1 MSLRINVDD
10 GKTTVDGQLKYAET
24 DANKGKTPRV
34 IAAGYSNS
42 FAGTK
47 ETGSTTSTP
56 PTASSSSRPRPTTA
70 SSTPSAS
77 WA

>member
-10 GKTTVDGQLKYAET
+10 GKATVDGTLKYADA

-34 IAAGYSNS
+34 TAAGYSNS

-47 ETGSTTSTP
+47 ETALYDIDAATGAFVRQAP
-56 PTASSSSRPRPTTA
+56 PTTA
-70 SSTPSAS
+70 SSTP
-77 WA
+77 WAR